1 MLRLLELHCLLE
13 FPELPARKFPALRA
27 PASRR
32 RASEE
37 STDSGVV
44 AIAASVEQ
52 ADWACAG
59 LSVI

>member
-27 PASRR
+27 RASRR

-37 STDSGVV
+37 STDSGAV
-44 AIAASVEQ
+44 AIAAIVER
-52 ADWACAG
+52 AEAA
-59 LSVI
+59 